1 MTKYNKKGEIKMLK
15 MSFEELREMVAGLV
29 DSLGKGICTTYFL
42 LVKKIMEAHGYNRF
56 TIDRADLIAPAIL
69 KNNEMFKNEQE
80 HQMELLDVLKNNN
93 PSDYAWLSE
102 VYKVMTEEEFKIW
115 FTIN

>member
-1 MTKYNKKGEIKMLK
+1 
-15 MSFEELREMVAGLV
+15 
-29 DSLGKGICTTYFL
+29 
-42 LVKKIMEAHGYNRF
+42 
-56 TIDRADLIAPAIL
+56 
-69 KNNEMFKNEQE
+69 MFKNEQE